1 MNSPLFIFGMNF
13 QNMHVIF
20 IIMERSGILMIDFLL
35 QFFKSVKSSWGMNV
49 NGHCGDIPKAII
61 VIGTHTVYN

>member
-49 NGHCGDIPKAII
+49 NGHCGDIP
-61 VIGTHTVYN
+61 